1 MKKLLLLVA
10 ILCSMSMNVKAE
22 PEELT
27 FVVEVIGTGGTAH
40 PLPKSPVNPPQATLD
55 DHVLTFTTSHAD
67 YTLTL
72 LDVDGEAVY
81 TTYVSSS
88 VNVVVLPATLTGN
101 YELRLTPN
109 ASNYYFYGEIS
120 L

>member
-1 MKKLLLLVA
+1 
-10 ILCSMSMNVKAE
+10 MNVKAV

-72 LDVDGEAVY
+72 LDEEGEAIY

-101 YELRLTPN
+101 YELRLIPDTGD
-109 ASNYYFYGEIS
+109 YYYYSEIE

>member
-1 MKKLLLLVA
+1 
-10 ILCSMSMNVKAE
+10 MS
-22 PEELT
+22 
-27 FVVEVIGTGGTAH
+27 VETGISFEVYYKD
-40 PLPKSPVNPPQATLD
+40 PLNGGNPIPKSPVNPPQATLD

-72 LDVDGEAVY
+72 LDGEGETIY

-101 YELRLTPN
+101 YELRLIPD
-109 ASNYYFYGEIS
+109 AGNYYFYGEII